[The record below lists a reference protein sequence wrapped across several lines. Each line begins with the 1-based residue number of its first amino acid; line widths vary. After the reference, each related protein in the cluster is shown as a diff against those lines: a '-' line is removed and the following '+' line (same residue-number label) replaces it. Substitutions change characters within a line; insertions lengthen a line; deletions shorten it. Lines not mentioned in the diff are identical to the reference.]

1 MFSRNLSPLTHT
13 IVCKLWFSVII
24 HLFSRNLPLPLK
36 SIAEVRCIME
46 SILRFFRNLKSIW
59 KTWKSHPF
67 SIIIAWIPLS
77 IFQYTHLKCRDS
89 SLAHHPFTSQQK
101 AFQPSPIQLE
111 LDSQTFIKSIVDS
124 STKIHKTSFYKC
136 FSLRM
141 TISFRPFRLMNSKA
155 DLWAKLNRKM
165 QLEIA
170 FQATCQVS
178 TSLEEVLVTRLK

>member
-101 AFQPSPIQLE
+101 AFQLPPSNLSLTRKLLSRALLTAAPR
-111 LDSQTFIKSIVDS
+111 
-124 STKIHKTSFYKC
+124 STKLPFINVFLWGWRYLSGLLDWWIQRRIYEQSWTEKC
-136 FSLRM
+136 
-141 TISFRPFRLMNSKA
+141 N
-155 DLWAKLNRKM
+155 
-165 QLEIA
+165 
-170 FQATCQVS
+170 
-178 TSLEEVLVTRLK
+178 